1 MKHLIAKCRKGCG
14 PHLVKYIDAHQ
25 HLWHVSKN
33 EYSWITP
40 DLVEINRDFSLDE
53 IAADASELGIDSAVL
68 IQAADTYADTEFM
81 IQAASESSYISGVV
95 AWVPFDK
102 PDEAKEVLQ
111 RYAQYPIIKG
121 VRNLTH
127 DYSNPKYANDDNWI
141 LLPPVIETL
150 NEIAHL
156 GLTLDYVAINDAHI
170 HAIAQ
175 VAGKIPS
182 LKIVVDHAA
191 KPDISGHVLHPWKES
206 MVALARNPQIFTK
219 FSGFNTLSKPHWTI
233 EDWRPYFE
241 HIIEVFT
248 PNRVMTGSDWPFS
261 ALANGYSTVWRAQQE
276 LIATLSPTDQE
287 KIART
292 TAINFYSLEI

>member
-1 MKHLIAKCRKGCG
+1 M
-14 PHLVKYIDAHQ
+14 VKYIDAHQ

-40 DLVEINRDFSLDE
+40 DLSEINRDFSLDE
-53 IAADASELGIDSAVL
+53 IAADASELGIESAVL
-68 IQAADTYADTEFM
+68 IQAADTYADTDFM
-81 IQAASESSYISGVV
+81 IQAAKESSYISGVV
-95 AWVPFDK
+95 AWVPLDK
-102 PDEAKEVLQ
+102 PAEASDVLQ
-111 RYAQYPIIKG
+111 RYSQDPIIKG
-121 VRNLTH
+121 IRNLTH
-127 DYSNPKYANDDNWI
+127 DYSNSKYASNDNWI
-141 LLPPVIETL
+141 LQPQVLETL
-150 NEIAHL
+150 KEIAHL

-191 KPDISGHVLHPWKES
+191 KPDIAGHVLHPWKES
-206 MVALARNPQIFTK
+206 MAALASNPQIFTK
-219 FSGFNTLSKPHWTI
+219 FSGFNTLSSPQWTVD
-233 EDWRPYFE
+233 DWRPYFE
-241 HIIEVFT
+241 HIIDVFT

-276 LIATLSPTDQE
+276 LIATLSIADQE